1 MEVNLNISPI
11 DLETLQ
17 NLLKQYL
24 PGITVWA
31 FGSRVKFTNTVSS
44 DLDLVAFI
52 SKEESLKL
60 SFLAD
65 AIEEALFPFRID
77 LLSWSEIPD
86 NFKKNI
92 QSNFV
97 LIQSEK
103 EQKSPMDI

>member
-1 MEVNLNISPI
+1 MEINLNIRPI

-31 FGSRVKFTNTVSS
+31 FGSRVKFTNTISS

-65 AIEEALFPFRID
+65 AIEEAFLPFRID
-77 LLSWSEIPD
+77 LLSWYEIPD

-92 QSNFV
+92 QRNYV
-97 LIQSEK
+97 VIQSEEK
-103 EQKSPMDI
+103 QKLPMDI

>member
-1 MEVNLNISPI
+1 
-11 DLETLQ
+11 
-17 NLLKQYL
+17 LLKQYL

-31 FGSRVKFTNTVSS
+31 FGSRVKFTNTISS

-65 AIEEALFPFRID
+65 AIEEAFLPFRID
-77 LLSWSEIPD
+77 LLSWYEIPD

-92 QSNFV
+92 QRNYV
-97 LIQSEK
+97 VIQSEEK
-103 EQKSPMDI
+103 QKLPMDI

>member
-1 MEVNLNISPI
+1 MEINLNISPK

-31 FGSRVKFTNTVSS
+31 FGSRVKFTNKASS

-52 SKEESLKL
+52 TKEESLKL
-60 SFLAD
+60 LFLAD
-65 AIEEALFPFRID
+65 AIEEAYLPFRVD
-77 LLSWSEIPD
+77 LLSWSDIPD

-97 LIQSEK
+97 VIQWDE
-103 EQKSPMDI
+103 EQELPINF